1 MKIDIITI
9 LPNQV
14 EAFLGEGLF
23 RIAQSKK
30 LVEINVYDLRKWTD
44 DNHHTVDDTPFGGG
58 AGMVMKAEPIFKAV
72 EALKSKNSKVIITTP
87 RGEKL
92 SQKRLKSLAEEKA
105 AHYIIICGHYE
116 GIDERVHEHLAD
128 YEISVGDY
136 VLSGGELP
144 ALVIVDGMVRLIPG
158 VLGNEDS
165 LSDESFND
173 GQLEYPQYTRP
184 ADFRGMKVP
193 EILLSGDHGKI
204 KEWRKKKSIDTTK
217 KKQGYLVK
225 DQ

>member
-9 LPNQV
+9 FPKQV
-14 EAFLGEGLF
+14 STFLEEGLF

-30 LVEINVYDLRKWTD
+30 LLEIKVHNLRDWTD

-72 EALKSKNSKVIITTP
+72 ESLKGKDSKVIVTTP

-92 SQKRLKSLAEEKA
+92 VQKTLKKFADKGN

-116 GIDERVHEHLAD
+116 GIDERVHEHLVD
-128 YEISVGDY
+128 HEVSVGDY

-144 ALVIVDGMVRLIPG
+144 ALVLVDGIVRLLPG

-173 GQLEYPQYTRP
+173 GHLEYPQYTRP
-184 ADFRGMKVP
+184 ADFRGMRVP

-204 KEWRKKKSIDTTK
+204 KEWRKNKSVAITK
-217 KKQGYLVK
+217 EKGSDLVK
-225 DQ
+225 D